1 MKVPGIVRIMVG
13 NNNYNTIKS
22 VERIPH
28 LHQTFP

>member
-22 VERIPH
+22 VERIPLAYH
-28 LHQTFP
+28 IR